1 MEPLTAAGLGAG
13 VVLAAALAATA
24 HAQGPVTNEP
34 PAIKERQDARFP
46 QPVRVGAMVGW
57 PVIQSGGRYRR
68 LGVVVGVFQPTGGD
82 PELVFRYERGLFQ
95 PSRLIAPD
103 LDDVVLV
110 GAMVKIA
117 DVEPDDLDKLPSFR
131 VNNGRLLGPNEVVRI
146 GLGKK
151 Y

>member
-1 MEPLTAAGLGAG
+1 MRASGGGLLLS
-13 VVLAAALAATA
+13 VALATAA
-24 HAQGPVTNEP
+24 HAQGPKINEP
-34 PAIKERQDARFP
+34 PAIKAQQDARFP
-46 QPVRVGAMVGW
+46 QPVRVGTLVGW
-57 PVIQSGGRYRR
+57 PVIQSGGRYQR
-68 LGVVVGVFQPTGGD
+68 LGSVVGVFQPSGGD
-82 PELVFRYERGLFQ
+82 LQLVFRYRRGLFS

-117 DVEPDDLDKLPSFR
+117 DVEPDDLDKLPTFR
-131 VNNGRLLGPNEVVRI
+131 VANGRLLGPNEIVRV